1 MISTISV
8 LYVDDETALLDIGKL
23 FLERTNEFAVTT
35 ASSAPAALELM
46 KTNGIQAIV
55 SDYQMPG
62 MDGIEFLKQVR
73 AMDKTLPFILFT
85 GKGRGACGS
94 CSLIFGIS

>member
-1 MISTISV
+1 MVPTISV
-8 LYVDDETALLDIGKL
+8 LYVDDETALLEIGKL
-23 FLERTNEFAVTT
+23 YLERTHEFSVTT
-35 ASSAPAALELM
+35 ASSATTALRLM

-73 AMDKTLPFILFT
+73 ATDREYPVHHVYRQ
-85 GKGRGACGS
+85 GQGRDRGRS
-94 CSLIFGIS
+94 I